1 MAVVQPGGGEV
12 IGDAPDRR
20 GGVLAHHAG
29 VNPTPARFGP
39 RRGGAD
45 PHVHPPPHHRFFA
58 PEGGLPP
65 PGRGGGARPLPRPP
79 PDCFYVRGGEL
90 TLRLGVDGREVA
102 LPAGTL
108 ARIPP
113 LVVHGFRNGSPDE
126 VRYLNLHA
134 PGESFADYL
143 RAMRD

>member
-20 GGVLAHHAG
+20 VGILADDAG
-29 VNPTPARFGP
+29 LNATGWRFGP
-39 RRGGAD
+39 GRDGAEL
-45 PHVHPPPHHRFFA
+45 HVHRRHH
-58 PEGGLPP
+58 
-65 PGRGGGARPLPRPP
+65 
-79 PDCFYVRGGEL
+79 DCFYVLEGEL

-108 ARIPP
+108 ARTPP

-143 RAMRD
+143 RAMRDGRDFAYDQEAPPRDGGRPPEDAEMGA